1 MGRSGILYLVSG
13 PSGSGKSTLCRR
25 LAAEGEA
32 EFSVSCTTR
41 QPRFGETHG
50 KEYFFLSVEEFTARI
65 AAGDFLEHALVHGNH
80 YGTLRSEVLGRLS
93 SGIDVVMDIDVQG
106 AAQVR
111 ACDDPAIRLALVD
124 LFVMPP
130 DEAELARRLRGRGTD
145 SDEVIELRLRNAIG
159 EMNHW
164 PEYRYRLLSATP
176 EEDFDRFKSLLVGER
191 LRVSRLRT
199 ATKHAPSVE

>member
-1 MGRSGILYLVSG
+1 MRTGILYLVSG

-32 EFSVSCTTR
+32 EFSISCTTR

-50 KEYFFLSVEEFTARI
+50 REYYFLTVDEFQQRV

-80 YGTLRSEVLGRLS
+80 YGTLRSEVLERLEE
-93 SGIDVVMDIDVQG
+93 GTDVVMDIDVQG

-111 ACDDPAIRLALVD
+111 ACADPAIRKALVD

-130 DEAELARRLRGRGTD
+130 DEDELARRLRGRGTD
-145 SDEVIELRLRNAIG
+145 SDEVIELRLRNAID
-159 EMNHW
+159 EMRHW
-164 PEYRYRLLSATP
+164 PEYRYRLLSGAP
-176 EEDFDRFKSLLVGER
+176 ENDYARFKSLLFGER
-191 LRVSRLRT
+191 MRVARLV
-199 ATKHAPSVE
+199 AG

>member
-1 MGRSGILYLVSG
+1 MSSRTGILFLVSG

-25 LAAEGEA
+25 LALEKEA

-50 KEYFFLSVEEFTARI
+50 REYFFLTEEEHTAKV

-80 YGTLRSEVLGRLS
+80 YGTLRSEVLGRLAA
-93 SGIDVVMDIDVQG
+93 GIDVVMDIDVQG

-111 ACDDPAIRLALVD
+111 SCDDESIRLALVD

-130 DEAELARRLRGRGTD
+130 DEEELARRLNGRGTD
-145 SDEVIELRLRNAIG
+145 SAEVIELRLRNAID
-159 EMNHW
+159 EMRHW
-164 PEYRYRLLSATP
+164 SEYRYRLLSATP
-176 EEDFDRFKSLLVGER
+176 EEDYARFKSLLIGER
-191 LRVSRLRT
+191 LKVSRLKR
-199 ATKHAPSVE
+199 